1 MASRW
6 RQERPDAVKTA
17 DNFPTGLGPPS
28 QVTGSAGIVR
38 VVTGRGRWSVVVA
51 FAMVAAATQL
61 LWLTF
66 APITTQTAVHY
77 GVSKAAVG
85 WLAQVFPLL
94 YVVLAIPAGIAL
106 DRNFRGALLAG
117 AALSAIGAIVR
128 LGDSFTL
135 ALIGQ
140 LLVATAQPFVL
151 NSIAKLA
158 HVYLPE
164 SERAQGIVVGSIGTF
179 MGMLLGL
186 LLGPIVATSRSFGA
200 LLTICAIF
208 AVVAAIALAICLRL
222 ATVADDAAQPS
233 ATIGRAELRAMWQ
246 DRTLRTLAWLA
257 FAGFGLFVA
266 LATWLQTLL
275 SPRGVSDHQA
285 SALLAAMV
293 IAGVIS
299 CAFLPTMVARRGQ
312 EALLLRA
319 VVFVAGVGCV
329 LVALFEPLPVAWIA
343 LVPTGALLLTA
354 LPVILELTERRAG
367 DAGGIATAIIW
378 LAGNAGGLVVAGLL
392 SPLVNDPLPAFL
404 LLAVVPAVALP
415 LTFGLRR
422 LETEPAPAT

>member
-1 MASRW
+1 
-6 RQERPDAVKTA
+6 
-17 DNFPTGLGPPS
+17 
-28 QVTGSAGIVR
+28 
-38 VVTGRGRWSVVVA
+38 
-51 FAMVAAATQL
+51 MVAGATQL

-117 AALSAIGAIVR
+117 AALSATGAIVR
-128 LGDSFTL
+128 LGDTFTL
-135 ALIGQ
+135 VLIGQ

-151 NSIAKLA
+151 NAIAKLA
-158 HVYLPE
+158 HLYLPE
-164 SERAQGIVVGSIGTF
+164 SERALGIVVGSIGTF
-179 MGMLLGL
+179 LGMLLGL

-200 LLTICAIF
+200 LLAICAAI
-208 AVVAAIALAICLRL
+208 AIVAAIALAICLRL
-222 ATVADDAAQPS
+222 ATVVADDGAQPS
-233 ATIGRAELRAMWQ
+233 AAIGRAELRAMWQ

-266 LATWLQTLL
+266 LATWLQSLL
-275 SPRGVSDHQA
+275 SPRGVSDHQT

-299 CAFLPTMVARRGQ
+299 CAILPTMVARRGQ

-319 VVFVAGVGCV
+319 VVVVAGVGCV
-329 LVALFEPLPVAWIA
+329 LVALFEPLPIAWIA

-367 DAGGIATAIIW
+367 DSGGIATAIIW
-378 LAGNAGGLVVAGLL
+378 LAGNAGGLVVAGVL

-415 LTFGLRR
+415 LTFGLR
-422 LETEPAPAT
+422 LETRPVSAA